1 MPVNDEGVLKI
12 SSFKIALL
20 GGMNWMKNLKCC
32 IAMPLTH
39 KCNLCFKRGI
49 FPMQLKIANVVPI
62 YKTGNGHVFLTYRSV
77 SECYQFSRNYLM
89 YYRLMEFITRNM
101 LLYKHQFV
109 FLKGKSTHMAI
120 MLLIDK
126 ITEALD
132 NGHCVVGIYLD
143 FSKAFD
149 TVNND
154 ILLQKLSMY
163 GVQDIAL
170 EWSREYLAN
179 RSQYVAHN
187 SMKSTKENITYGV
200 PQGSILGP
208 LLLYIYIYIYQW
220 FSNDVKCLLISPAK
234 IQEWLCANK
243 LSLMKSRYQ

>member
-1 MPVNDEGVLKI
+1 MLARICLRLSPLKDPRNYIQHIIYECFCLMPVNDEGVVKI

-20 GGMNWMKNLKCC
+20 GGMNWMKNIKCC

-39 KCNLCFKRGI
+39 KCNLSFKSGI

-62 YKTGNGHVFLTYRSV
+62 YKTGNGHVFLNYRSV
-77 SECYQFSRNYLM
+77 SVLPVFSKLLEKLM
-89 YYRLMEFITRNM
+89 YYRLMEFITRNR

-109 FLKGKSTHMAI
+109 FLKGQSTHMAI

-143 FSKAFD
+143 FSKGFD

-179 RSQYVAHN
+179 RPQCVTHN

-208 LLLYIYIYIYQW
+208 LLLYIYI
-220 FSNDVKCLLISPAK
+220 
-234 IQEWLCANK
+234 
-243 LSLMKSRYQ
+243 